1 MKKQETITQVKDCIS
16 SVFSKEDV
24 IKLIEQ
30 IEDATMTKEV
40 AEQLTADIVHGFR
53 NKIQYSDDIV
63 DYDSAEFSIEYNN
76 TLKLE
81 CIDINH
87 DCLED
92 ILEEIVER
100 VISETLI
107 IEEIVSC

>member
-1 MKKQETITQVKDCIS
+1 MNKQEAITQVKNCIS
-16 SVFSKEDV
+16 SIFSGEDV

-30 IEDATMTKEV
+30 IEDATITKEI
-40 AEQLTADIVHGFR
+40 AEQLTTDIVHGFR
-53 NKIQYSDDIV
+53 NKMQYSDDIV

-81 CIDINH
+81 CVDINH

-92 ILEEIVER
+92 IVEEIVER

-107 IEEIVSC
+107 IEEIVNC